1 MDAVDHESKR
11 YDNFILYKATPVEPD
26 HLIFFQNL
34 DRKKYIDVVFWKKP
48 NKLFE
53 DVHFIVNPSDKELL
67 LERAQH
73 FNLDLDVLSENI
85 QRAFDSQIVKNYLR
99 LRVESYS
106 WTNYHNLVDIYQWL
120 ADLAL
125 KNPSVTGLMS
135 IGKSAEDRDIFVIGI
150 NRSGA
155 KSKVIVEGG
164 MHGNEWIS
172 TEFLLY
178 LAYNLIMS
186 NRTANERL
194 FELSKN
200 YHWYLLPVCNPDGYE
215 FSHSEDRLWMRN
227 RRNVGHG
234 YFGVDLNRNFDYK
247 FGKHNIIPNSKDDS
261 YGGPVPFSEPESRV
275 IRDFVTKESE
285 GLKYYFSF
293 HAYGQKIV
301 IPYSES
307 KNNMEHDELDRL
319 WMRNRRNVGHGYFG
333 VDLNRNFD
341 YKFGKHNI
349 IPNSKDDS
357 YGGPVPF
364 SEPES
369 RVIRDFVTK
378 ESEGLK
384 YYFSFHAYGQKIV
397 IPYSES
403 KNNMEHDELDNLG
416 KQAIIKMFRT
426 SGVKYSISTGYGTST
441 HFFYEITEHTATRY
455 PLIKFSLPV
464 KKPSAD

>member
-1 MDAVDHESKR
+1 MHIKCLMAIVLFCANIIITRSKR

-215 FSHSEDRLWMRN
+215 FSHNE
-227 RRNVGHG
+227 
-234 YFGVDLNRNFDYK
+234 
-247 FGKHNIIPNSKDDS
+247 
-261 YGGPVPFSEPESRV
+261 
-275 IRDFVTKESE
+275 
-285 GLKYYFSF
+285 
-293 HAYGQKIV
+293 
-301 IPYSES
+301 
-307 KNNMEHDELDRL
+307 DRL

-426 SGVKYSISTGYGTST
+426 SGVKYSISTGYGTRIAGNS
-441 HFFYEITEHTATRY
+441 AAW
-455 PLIKFSLPV
+455 V
-464 KKPSAD
+464 KKNHKVKYVYTFFLRDNGTYGHALPPDQIQPTCEEALSGLVELMTAKPKRVRSNLFSPASRAAENLILLPCLAFIINCIIQFLAVF